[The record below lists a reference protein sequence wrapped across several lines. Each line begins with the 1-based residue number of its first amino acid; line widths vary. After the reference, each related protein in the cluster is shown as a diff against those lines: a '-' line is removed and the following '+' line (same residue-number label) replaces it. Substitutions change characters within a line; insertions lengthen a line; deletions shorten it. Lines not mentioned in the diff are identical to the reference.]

1 MKIEIQINKK
11 VVIDLDVDDVI
22 EQINE
27 FAPKEKLNCSARIIN
42 GIELKDLSSFEPD
55 EKEMIIKY
63 LEDKLAMFKG
73 KPDSKF
79 MQVEVIKDFIN
90 KVYKP
95 TGYKTKTKF
104 EMLVEVKKLEQ
115 ELENS

>member
-1 MKIEIQINKK
+1 MIINLK
-11 VVIDLDVDDVI
+11 VEFDLDVNDVI

-27 FAPKEKLNCSARIIN
+27 YALKEKLNCSARIIN
-42 GIELKDLSSFEPD
+42 GIELTDLSSFEPD
-55 EKEMIIKY
+55 EKEMIVKY
-63 LEDKLAMFKG
+63 LENKLAMFKG

-90 KVYKP
+90 RVYTP

-104 EMLVEVKKLEQ
+104 EMLVEVKKLEK
-115 ELENS
+115 ELENI